1 MSLFAPSETLVF
13 QDFSTQF
20 ILEFAFFHEY
30 STKNHK
36 RLLLVCFNNF
46 AVKGGCQLTFLEI
59 ILKKMDDFDNWFDL
73 ASFSYDSLLD
83 MLMTDKVQTETFS
96 DTYFPIDGT
105 ESPYL
110 VLEEKLSTIFED
122 YKCDIRRGICRLEI
136 HWKETSGLFAE
147 KIKQNTTMRTKR
159 IYGENSLEYVLMYG
173 ILKGVSRFASANRQS
188 YSGGCPLNQAY
199 QERSF
204 FYLAPATNYIEE
216 HSDLNL
222 RKRYDS
228 ENVAKNLKSF
238 SIYRRSSYDY
248 GQPPV
253 VKYVGFKNN
262 SYKPSL
268 LTGGKK
274 QIKVAFFNFC
284 TEKERVCIE
293 NLDQNL
299 LKISRNPEFEDY
311 AQAEISLFLEFALA
325 QSVNIICFPE
335 LNGPTPVVNE
345 IKSFL
350 QEKKYKDHS
359 SLQELMLVITGT
371 NYTEDGTNVLTFL
384 SRYGQEVG
392 TYHKNSPF
400 IDKNNRSE
408 ILDPENATCDLV
420 DVEGIGRI
428 LGSICRDMH
437 VLDHTK
443 QLCCCFHPFL
453 IFTPAYSPSVK
464 EAFYEN
470 MGELSRKSL
479 TTVLVCNDCSTQ
491 LGKKEDT
498 LLGYVST
505 PYKDQTMSSC
515 AYCELHRQKSCQGEK
530 EEYSGC
536 VHVFDL
542 DYTKTAIQTGGIMKN
557 KKEYATPLKKKWNIT
572 GRSYHSL

>member
-1 MSLFAPSETLVF
+1 M
-13 QDFSTQF
+13 
-20 ILEFAFFHEY
+20 ILQRKEG
-30 STKNHK
+30 
-36 RLLLVCFNNF
+36 R
-46 AVKGGCQLTFLEI
+46 QLTFMEI
-59 ILKKMDDFDNWFDL
+59 ILKKIDDFDNWFDL

-83 MLMTDKVQTETFS
+83 MLMKDKIQTETFS
-96 DTYFPIDGT
+96 DTYFPIDDPK
-105 ESPYL
+105 SPYL
-110 VLEEKLSTIFED
+110 FLEEKLSSIFED

-136 HWKETSGLFAE
+136 HWKATSGLFIE
-147 KIKQNTTMRTKR
+147 KIKQNKTVSTEV
-159 IYGENSLEYVLMYG
+159 IYGENSLEYVLIYG
-173 ILKGVSRFASANRQS
+173 ILKGVSRFASKNRQS
-188 YSGGCPLNQAY
+188 YSGGCALNQAY

-204 FYLAPATNYIEE
+204 FYLAPVKNYIED

-228 ENVAKNLKSF
+228 ENLAKNLKSF
-238 SIYRRSSYDY
+238 SIYRRSSNDY
-248 GQPPV
+248 AQLPV
-253 VKYVGFKNN
+253 VKYVGFKNS

-268 LTGGKK
+268 LTGRTK

-284 TEKERVCIE
+284 TEKNRVCIE

-299 LKISRNPEFEDY
+299 LKISSNPEFEDY
-311 AQAEISLFLEFALA
+311 AQAQISLFLEFALA
-325 QSVNIICFPE
+325 ESVNIICFPE
-335 LNGPTPVVNE
+335 LNGPTPVVNK
-345 IKSFL
+345 IKSIL

-371 NYTEDGTNVLTFL
+371 NYTEDCTNVLTFL
-384 SRYGQEVG
+384 SRYGQEIG
-392 TYHKNSPF
+392 TYHKKSPF
-400 IDKNNRSE
+400 IGKNNRSE
-408 ILDPENATCDLV
+408 ILNPQNATCDLV

-437 VLDHTK
+437 VLEHTK
-443 QLCCCFHPFL
+443 RLCCCFHPFL

-464 EAFYEN
+464 EAFYQN

-505 PYKDQTMSSC
+505 PYKEQTMSSC
-515 AYCELHRQKSCQGEK
+515 AYCELHRHQFCQGEK
-530 EEYSGC
+530 REYSGC

-542 DYTKTAIQTGGIMKN
+542 DYTKTAIQAGEIMKN
-557 KKEYATPLKKKWNIT
+557 KIEYATPIKKKCIIT
-572 GRSYHSL
+572 G